1 MPEVK
6 WNLST
11 RYGFNTDWFVQASY
25 IYTGSSYNNL
35 FDGGSIPTRRFKQ
48 EDYQILNASI
58 GVDRDSWV
66 AEMYVRNLT
75 DERGEVFRNAV
86 NWDERVMTNRPRTI
100 GTRVSFKF

>member
-1 MPEVK
+1 
-6 WNLST
+6 
-11 RYGFNTDWFVQASY
+11 
-25 IYTGSSYNNL
+25 L
-35 FDGGSIPTRRFKQ
+35 FDGGSVPTRRYKQ